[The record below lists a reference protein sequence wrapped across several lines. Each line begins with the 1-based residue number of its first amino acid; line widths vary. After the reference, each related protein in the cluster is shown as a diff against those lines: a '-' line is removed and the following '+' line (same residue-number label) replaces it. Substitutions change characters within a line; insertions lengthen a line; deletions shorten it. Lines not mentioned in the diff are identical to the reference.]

1 MRTTAPP
8 TTVSVTP
15 RLSRA
20 DVFAAGFTIRWTF
33 SVKFS
38 AAAVELAEEFSK
50 RFLVALPDTPKTDNV
65 ARICATTCKLPWK
78 KRLSAQKRKLKFE
91 NKISAT
97 NAEAPEPSRDH
108 AASPVPF
115 APVPAKEPALPD
127 FFRLT
132 KPAPRLAA
140 HGAISMTLCAPSAPP
155 AAPANP
161 T

>member
-1 MRTTAPP
+1 MRTSAPP
-8 TTVSVTP
+8 TTVSVMP

-20 DVFAAGFTIRWTF
+20 ELFAAGFTIRSTF

-38 AAAVELAEEFSK
+38 AAALELAEEFSK
-50 RFLVALPDTPKTDNV
+50 RFSVAWLDTPKIDNV
-65 ARICATTCKLPWK
+65 ARICATTCKSPWK

-115 APVPAKEPALPD
+115 AACVG
-127 FFRLT
+127 RQG
-132 KPAPRLAA
+132 APQGFSR
-140 HGAISMTLCAPSAPP
+140 CR
-155 AAPANP
+155 
-161 T
+161 